1 MVHFLS
7 ALLFALAF
15 VAGTAQEELT
25 SVCTAGAA
33 CTNDEADGLQ
43 LLQKDVSFKQGLA
56 AQPEEIAHAE
66 SHQVQPS
73 GKKATTLTEASTDPG
88 KTSVSSAG
96 GAGAGNGGKGSF
108 QRTWMACK
116 EPQQQPRTE
125 EEKAA
130 GIDAVEVAKCTDQ
143 MSFKDLCCQ
152 RWADSAFKN
161 KAFLNLAAG
170 QDRPKK
176 KVGLQQT
183 EAAEVVKVCTQN
195 TDGLA
200 LMKEGHSHAVSM
212 PLECIDADITV
223 EQLKGDAGVLEPGE
237 IVLRERLLYFAKQQ
251 IPLSSVPR
259 CQDEV
264 KEKCPD
270 GDKPTTVQPA
280 WVQKVEDKIKNG
292 EFPSGAVED
301 DNDDSD
307 EALIAAQTGVGH
319 RRHHFFPTTGMLTLS
334 SGGGSTRGGN

>member
-1 MVHFLS
+1 
-7 ALLFALAF
+7 
-15 VAGTAQEELT
+15 
-25 SVCTAGAA
+25 
-33 CTNDEADGLQ
+33 
-43 LLQKDVSFKQGLA
+43 LLQA
-56 AQPEEIAHAE
+56 
-66 SHQVQPS
+66 
-73 GKKATTLTEASTDPG
+73 
-88 KTSVSSAG
+88 
-96 GAGAGNGGKGSF
+96 
-108 QRTWMACK
+108 RT
-116 EPQQQPRTE
+116 
-125 EEKAA
+125 
-130 GIDAVEVAKCTDQ
+130 G
-143 MSFKDLCCQ
+143 
-152 RWADSAFKN
+152 
-161 KAFLNLAAG
+161 
-170 QDRPKK
+170 PKK

-319 RRHHFFPTTGMLTLS
+319 RRHYFYAHHRDDNAVQRRRPDTGRKLINASGVCCHRAIHTGMYSQWQPSSDEQPVHVKKKMLS
-334 SGGGSTRGGN
+334 SGGGPRDNAF